1 MDQEKVSAPSKEEKH
16 SLLVVSVRLLH
27 LIRQHKAGSPVF
39 RRMAERIQARADAR
53 KA

>member
-1 MDQEKVSAPSKEEKH
+1 MNPEEISKPSKEEKH
-16 SLLVVSVRLLH
+16 TLLLLSVRLLGM
-27 LIRQHKAGSPVF
+27 IRQHKQGLPVF